1 MKKSIKNQQAGF
13 IKIIILIIIL
23 LLVMK
28 FSGTTISEVVNWFKN
43 FFGSVL
49 K

>member
-1 MKKSIKNQQAGF
+1 MNNQQGGF
-13 IKIIILIIIL
+13 LKLIILIIL
-23 LLVMK
+23 ALLVMK
-28 FSGTTISEVVNWFKN
+28 FLDVTISDVVNWFKN